1 MYLLKEKK
9 YKVSRKLLVS
19 HSSNET
25 ILLGEQIG
33 KQIKKGTILELIGD
47 LGVGKTY
54 LSKGLVF
61 GLDSKDIVT
70 SPTFSLMQIYSSG
83 LMPIYHIDGY
93 RLKSEEESYMSGLED
108 AFMGDG
114 VVIVEWGNAIRNL
127 YDGNIIEVEIK
138 KLNET
143 EREIEIRGDIDGFS
157 WD

>member
-1 MYLLKEKK
+1 MD
-9 YKVSRKLLVS
+9 RKLLLS
-19 HSSNET
+19 HSSEET

-33 KQIKKGTILELIGD
+33 RQLKKGTVLELIGD
-47 LGVGKTY
+47 LGAGKTN
-54 LSKGLVF
+54 LSKGLAL
-61 GLDSKDIVT
+61 GLGSKDMVT
-70 SPTFSLMQIYSSG
+70 SPTFSLMQIYSGDS
-83 LMPIYHIDGY
+83 MPIYHIDGY
-93 RLKSEEESYMSGLED
+93 RLENEEAAYMSGLED

-114 VVIVEWGNAIRNL
+114 IAIVEWGDVVRTL

>member
-1 MYLLKEKK
+1 MD
-9 YKVSRKLLVS
+9 RKLLVS
-19 HSSNET
+19 HSPEET

-33 KQIKKGTILELIGD
+33 RQFKKDTVLELIGD
-47 LGVGKTY
+47 LGAGKTH
-54 LSKGLVF
+54 LSKGLAL
-61 GLDSKDIVT
+61 GLGSKDMVT
-70 SPTFSLMQIYSSG
+70 SPTFSLMQIYSGDS
-83 LMPIYHIDGY
+83 MPIYHIDGY
-93 RLKSEEESYMSGLED
+93 RLENEEAAYMSGLED

-114 VVIVEWGNAIRNL
+114 IAIVEWGDVVRTL